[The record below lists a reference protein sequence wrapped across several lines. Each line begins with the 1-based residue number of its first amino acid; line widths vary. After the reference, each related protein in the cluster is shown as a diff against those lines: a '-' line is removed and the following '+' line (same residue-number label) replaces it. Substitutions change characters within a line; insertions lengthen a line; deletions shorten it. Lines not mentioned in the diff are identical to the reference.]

1 MIKFHSYCKATKC
14 SDHGNLPLNA
24 NHCDGC
30 NLLKERLKKGRL
42 LTRKYLTLLT
52 RPIGIFM
59 EDFYIPL
66 LKKYTLHSAYVR
78 IRSKNGCG
86 RMCFEW
92 FKSKDAVKTI
102 RDYAERLKFEFNN
115 EIHSE
120 HFGASCNLPIEGRS
134 VR

>member
-1 MIKFHSYCKATKC
+1 
-14 SDHGNLPLNA
+14 
-24 NHCDGC
+24 
-30 NLLKERLKKGRL
+30 
-42 LTRKYLTLLT
+42 
-52 RPIGIFM
+52 M

-115 EIHSE
+115 EIQSE

-134 VR
+134 VRYMHQLNVMMEMHSHFSDTSRQDARTTHTHLKVLLNHMFKSYLI